1 MAPAHRP
8 DQITRPFIGHQC
20 AVRIRPDSASEKGA
34 AKLPSCCR
42 PDLGKPQ
49 EAHLTNVRFGPP
61 RWLHDRSASPSPLP
75 ARCTSW
81 LPPRAR
87 PLISTDRDVRDH
99 RDARTSAPRA
109 VVAFAPLSLS
119 PGAGCAC
126 QSSSDPAT
134 SPSRDQE
141 SQSQQRPG
149 RSDGDSRD
157 WTRARARPHRWF
169 CSRVAARAPA
179 ACVHEKPTAFCTVR
193 ASENATPLTDDSFWF
208 WFPFAC
214 YDYRRL

>member
-34 AKLPSCCR
+34 AKLPSCCW

-75 ARCTSW
+75 ARCTSR

-99 RDARTSAPRA
+99 RDARTSVPRA
-109 VVAFAPLSLS
+109 AVAFAPLSLFRRARVVHVKAPPIRPHLRPETRRAKAS
-119 PGAGCAC
+119 SGRGDQMETRETGCA
-126 QSSSDPAT
+126 
-134 SPSRDQE
+134 
-141 SQSQQRPG
+141 
-149 RSDGDSRD
+149 
-157 WTRARARPHRWF
+157 RARALTGGFARESRRAHRP
-169 CSRVAARAPA
+169 RV
-179 ACVHEKPTAFCTVR
+179 CTR
-193 ASENATPLTDDSFWF
+193 NRP
-208 WFPFAC
+208 PFAQC
-214 YDYRRL
+214 EPLKTRHL